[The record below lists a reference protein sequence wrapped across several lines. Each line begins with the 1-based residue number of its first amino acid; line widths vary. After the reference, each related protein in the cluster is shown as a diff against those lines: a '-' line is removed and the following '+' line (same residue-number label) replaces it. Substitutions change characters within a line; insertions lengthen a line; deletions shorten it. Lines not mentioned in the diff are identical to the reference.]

1 TLSYFNSFLFFL
13 FRTLLTENELS
24 KIVFDLGL
32 KIHKKLGPGL
42 FENVYEECLFYE
54 LQKQGLKV
62 EKQIILPIIYEELKI
77 ENAFRIDIL
86 VESKLILEIKAVE
99 YINPSH
105 KAQLL
110 TYLKMTDCK
119 LGLLINFNEETFK
132 SGVTRVINGYF

>member
-1 TLSYFNSFLFFL
+1 M
-13 FRTLLTENELS
+13 TENELS
-24 KIVFDLGL
+24 KIVFDVGL

-42 FENVYEECLFYE
+42 FETVYEECLFYE